1 MRKSVLLVALVL
13 LAMLVATPAF
23 AELELGLSWTPV
35 PADTEDKNATEDEE
49 FESMTGFHVGYA
61 FWGIFYGSWDAL
73 VMPPR
78 LIKGFTGY
86 SFPGFLNLFDAGI
99 RLRIGP
105 VITYVTAGI
114 NNLYVYRQ
122 AELGQI
128 EASVGANLRV
138 GAGVKFGWWGVNV
151 SGTAVFDTFKDLT
164 QTVVAIAGD
173 DLERQTALDKIVN
186 GLIPSLNATLHF

>member
-13 LAMLVATPAF
+13 LAMFVATPAF

-35 PADTEDKNATEDEE
+35 PADEDDKNATGDEE
-49 FESMTGFHVGYA
+49 LESMTGFHVGYG

-78 LIKGFTGY
+78 MIKGFTGY
-86 SFPGFLNLFDAGI
+86 EFPGFLNLFDAGI

-105 VITYVTAGI
+105 VITYATAGL

-128 EASVGANLRV
+128 DASVGANLRL

-151 SGTAVFDTFKDLT
+151 SGTAVFDTFKQLT
-164 QTVVAIAGD
+164 QTVTALAGTE
-173 DLERQTALDKIVN
+173 LERQVAVDTIVN
-186 GLIPSLNATLHF
+186 GLIPSLNVTLYF